1 MQLFY
6 FCKRITPIA
15 LIFLLLSLNTASG
28 QTIKT
33 EFSAGFSRNTFSVM
47 DDENGILQPGMG
59 LSSTYGVSLLIM
71 ENYWTFKT
79 GIYATELANAFYF
92 QLENGATS
100 NEQSFSNISTYR
112 IPVIFGRE
120 IMLTGGISITPQAG
134 FSWLTNSVT
143 DTTGTSFNKAAK
155 FGDSGNTDQIEYDT
169 ISLSPNKSKFLAE
182 VGLDLNFQLNWIFV
196 LKAGV
201 RYSFGLQPIERTEIT
216 YRLNNGETYTGTLV
230 SDGSGWNF
238 NVGLVIPIYN

>member
-6 FCKRITPIA
+6 LFKRATFPFTIIL
-15 LIFLLLSLNTASG
+15 LISLAPASA

-33 EFSAGFSRNTFSVM
+33 EFSAGFNLNAFSVT
-47 DDENGILQPGMG
+47 DDEGGILQPGTG
-59 LSSTYGVSLLIM
+59 LASTYGVSLLVM

-79 GIYATELANAFYF
+79 GIYATELPNAFYF
-92 QLENGATS
+92 QLDSGGLS

-112 IPVIFGRE
+112 IPVILGRE
-120 IMLTGGISITPQAG
+120 VMLTDWLSITPQAG
-134 FSWLTNSVT
+134 LSWLTSRAT
-143 DTTGTSFNKAAK
+143 DTTGISSGITANFD
-155 FGDSGNTDQIEYDT
+155 GSGNSIQYDT
-169 ISLSPNKSKFLAE
+169 ISRAANKYKFLAE
-182 VGLDLNFQLNWIFV
+182 AGLDLNFQLNWIFV
-196 LKAGV
+196 LKLGA

-216 YRLNNGETYTGTLV
+216 YQLNSGETYTGTLV